1 MDKIDV
7 VLFRYKKERKLS
19 KEFKKMLWLMSIPI
33 IILLLISFI
42 SPFVFATC
50 YAWLIVIP
58 CSVLMLIWAMIIEG
72 KWGTN
77 KWKYKLMNLYQERFK
92 LDQSKLLEI
101 IKDEGLSCQQVYN
114 LLTKRYSR
122 MSQGVDKQTF
132 IITIFSLVIAFTGIL
147 ASPLQSTNSEN
158 YAEYVIYIFIILFFL
173 VPIGYILYKVIVA
186 QSKQYDEKKKDYEYV
201 IGLLEDHLY

>member
-7 VLFRYKKERKLS
+7 VLFRYKRERKLS
-19 KEFKKMLWLMSIPI
+19 KELKKLLWLMLIPI
-33 IILLLISFI
+33 ILLVLIGCVSLFTF
-42 SPFVFATC
+42 PTC
-50 YAWLIVIP
+50 YGLLIVIL
-58 CSVLMLIWAMIIEG
+58 CVVLMLIWAKIMEG

-77 KWKYKLMNLYQERFK
+77 KWKCNLMKLYKERFK

-173 VPIGYILYKVIVA
+173 C
-186 QSKQYDEKKKDYEYV
+186 Q
-201 IGLLEDHLY
+201 